1 MTDKEAF
8 KLIGQRA
15 EELTAKKEIQEKMV
29 ALAQEHGKEYAEQWL
44 YRVAIATLCGM

>member
-8 KLIGQRA
+8 KIIGQRT
-15 EELTAKKEIQEKMV
+15 EELTKKKETQERMV